1 MRLLTL
7 VPISRVLIVSALVA
21 ATGAAAGVAQGQT
34 VIRGT
39 VRDSATRQPIPGARI
54 SIGGQDHQITAD
66 SAGIFKTVATVHDS
80 TTVSAQHL
88 GFRSSTVTIHVGSG
102 DTLSVVVLLA
112 HTPNTLATVEVSAA
126 ETEREKIVPPEYRYT
141 RRYDKFFED
150 RKNNSGRGHFYTRAD
165 LKGYGGSM
173 ARVLRSLGVRVT
185 EGANQ
190 TISDVYFYTCPRN
203 SIDPWTDPKHS
214 WFPTFILDGHR
225 IDLDMLSDIRPPDVE
240 MIEVFPSA
248 ASTPADARG
257 DGCGAIVIFT
267 RDAP

>member
-1 MRLLTL
+1 MSFSRTITMRLLTSIS
-7 VPISRVLIVSALVA
+7 ISRVLVGSAIVVA
-21 ATGAAAGVAQGQT
+21 GGSVQAQT

-39 VRDSATRQPIPGARI
+39 VRDSATHKPIPEARI
-54 SIGGQDHQITAD
+54 SIGGQDHQLTAD
-66 SAGIFKTVATVHDS
+66 SSGAFRTVATVHDS

-88 GFRSSTVTIHVGSG
+88 GFRSNTVVIHARPG

-126 ETEREKIVPPEYRYT
+126 ETEREKVVPPEYRYS
-141 RRYDKFFED
+141 RRYDTFFED

-203 SIDPWTDPKHS
+203 GLGGRAWL
-214 WFPTFILDGHR
+214 PTFILDGNR